1 MREVTIKCDKCQK
14 EIATG
19 VRPEVYE
26 AKMAELFQIKAS
38 ARFDHQTE
46 KAIVE
51 ESDVCGAC
59 LPGEVTTL
67 GDRVASEASAVRAQV
82 GKGQPFMVQLLIT
95 GWGTNAD
102 APAARQPKMAAAR

>member
-1 MREVTIKCDKCQK
+1 MRLVTIKCDKCQK
-14 EIATG
+14 EIASG

-26 AKMAELFQIKAS
+26 ERLAELFQIKAS

-46 KAIVE
+46 KPLVE
-51 ESDVCGAC
+51 ESDVCTAC

-67 GDRVASEASAVRAQV
+67 ADRVATEANAVRAQV
-82 GKGQPFMVQLLIT
+82 GKGQPFMVQILIT

-102 APAARQPKMAAAR
+102 APPARQPKMAAAR